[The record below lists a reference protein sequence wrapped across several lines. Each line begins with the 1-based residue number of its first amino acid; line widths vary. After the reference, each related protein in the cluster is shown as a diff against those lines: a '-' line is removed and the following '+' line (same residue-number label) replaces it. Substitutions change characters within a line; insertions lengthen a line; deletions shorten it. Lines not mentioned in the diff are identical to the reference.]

1 MASLGEDRTDEQVE
15 AIKTAWQER
24 HQAVID
30 AGGLHI
36 VGTERHESRRIDNQL
51 RGRAGRQGDPGS
63 SRFFLSMEDDLM
75 RIFASDR
82 LRGFMKSLGL
92 ERGEAIEHRMVN
104 NSIEKAQRRVEGRN
118 FDARKELL
126 EYDDVAN
133 DQRHYIYEQRNEL
146 MDGDD
151 IADAISEIREGVVDD
166 LVSEYIPPES
176 IEDQW
181 DVEGLEQALAAEFNS
196 VQPIRKWLDEDD
208 ALTEEGVRDRIVS
221 AVDEEYKAKEDEWKQ
236 AGIHDMRMIE
246 RQLMLQVL
254 DQKWKEHLATMD
266 DLRQGIH
273 LRAYA
278 QKRPKQEYKRE
289 SFMLFQDLQA
299 SINRDVI
306 RLLSRVQIRN
316 DSEIEDAERQRRQ
329 QAARSM
335 SYSHAEAADSSREGL
350 RDNGAV
356 PQRRRA
362 QGRPPA
368 RVETFVRSERKI
380 GRNEKCPCGSGK
392 KYKHCCGRAA

>member
-1 MASLGEDRTDEQVE
+1 M
-15 AIKTAWQER
+15 
-24 HQAVID
+24 ID

-82 LRGFMKSLGL
+82 LRGFMQSLGL
-92 ERGEAIEHRMVN
+92 EHGEAIEHRMVN

-151 IADAISEIREGVVDD
+151 IADAITEIREGVVDD
-166 LVSEYIPPES
+166 LVSEYVPPES

-196 VQPIRKWLDEDD
+196 EQPIREWLDEDD
-208 ALTEEGVRDRIVS
+208 SLTEEGVRDRIVL
-221 AVDEEYKAKEDEWKQ
+221 AVEGEYKAKEEEWKR

-246 RQLMLQVL
+246 KQLMLQVL

-289 SFMLFQDLQA
+289 SFMLFQELQDN
-299 SINRDVI
+299 INRDVI
-306 RLLSRVQIRN
+306 RLLSRVQIRD
-316 DSEIEDAERQRRQ
+316 DSEIEEAERRRRQ
-329 QAARSM
+329 QASRSM
-335 SYSHAEAADSSREGL
+335 SYSHDGADSSRND
-350 RDNGAV
+350 RKDNGAS

-362 QGRPPA
+362 RGQPQ

-380 GRNEKCPCGSGK
+380 GRNELCPCGSGK
-392 KYKHCCGRAA
+392 KYKHCCGRAT